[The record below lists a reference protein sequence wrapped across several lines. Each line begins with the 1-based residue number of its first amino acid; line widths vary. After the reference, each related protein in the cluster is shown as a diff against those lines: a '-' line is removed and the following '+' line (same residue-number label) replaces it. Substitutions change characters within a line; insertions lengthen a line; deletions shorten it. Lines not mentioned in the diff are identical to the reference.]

1 MENIASDILRRSR
14 SPGEFLPPDTY
25 NTVKPRMKVIEVL
38 KEMGLMSED
47 INPVT
52 EADVQRWGIP
62 DECKDFPELYVE
74 AKTHHEN

>member
-1 MENIASDILRRSR
+1 
-14 SPGEFLPPDTY
+14 
-25 NTVKPRMKVIEVL
+25 MKVIEVL